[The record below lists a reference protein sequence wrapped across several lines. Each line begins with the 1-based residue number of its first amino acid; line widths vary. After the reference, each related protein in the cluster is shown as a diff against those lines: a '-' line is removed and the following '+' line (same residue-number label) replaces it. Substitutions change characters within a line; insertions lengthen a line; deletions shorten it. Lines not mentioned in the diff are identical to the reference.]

1 MNPAEKT
8 TMDKRTTSSG
18 RTVTITLSL
27 PTVVSGLI
35 MLCAG
40 FVGVFSLGILL
51 GRGHNIEARI
61 PQLERIMPQAVHP
74 EQPKIVGQGES
85 RPAGASG
92 EPAGRGTGPETA
104 QAGTQPAAGRS
115 GNPQDNTAAAR
126 AAAGPQ
132 NPPPDPRNQV
142 MAQGDLAY
150 RDSLKQHAKPVTS
163 KPGSSKQQPPKG
175 KPDKAAK
182 EKADASPQ
190 SKQPPADSAADK
202 QGVFNYVYQVA
213 AYKDAD
219 MSDKLAAKLKAAGIK
234 ARTEKT
240 QEGGGVWYRTVV
252 DFRGSP
258 DDTDGLRTK
267 LKTQGLTRLIL
278 RTKVPAR

>member
-8 TMDKRTTSSG
+8 PMDKRTGSG

-27 PTVVSGLI
+27 PTVISGLI

-61 PQLERIMPQAVHP
+61 PQLERIMPQAAHP
-74 EQPKIVGQGES
+74 EQPKVVGQGEP
-85 RPAGASG
+85 RPAGPTG
-92 EPAGRGTGPETA
+92 EQAGRGAAPETA

-115 GNPQDNTAAAR
+115 GNVQDHAASTR
-126 AAAGPQ
+126 AAAGAQ
-132 NPPPDPRNQV
+132 SPPPDPRNQV
-142 MAQGDLAY
+142 MDQGDLAY
-150 RDSLKQHAKPVTS
+150 RDSLKQHARPVTS

-175 KPDKAAK
+175 KPEKTAK
-182 EKADASPQ
+182 EKTDASPQ
-190 SKQPPADSAADK
+190 SRQPQADSAADK
-202 QGVFNYVYQVA
+202 PGVFNYVYQVA

-219 MSDKLAAKLKAAGIK
+219 MSDKLAARLKAAGIK

-240 QEGGGVWYRTVV
+240 QDGGGVWYRTVV

-258 DDTDGLRTK
+258 DDTDGLRAK

-278 RTKVPAR
+278 RAKVPVR